1 MVWSPGA
8 SQASPIITGLKLP
21 VTSLAWTPK
30 ASQIA
35 YAVARSNGLQSS
47 LWIVNADGSN
57 RHLLL
62 ANGSYPAWANA
73 PVSFP

>member
-1 MVWSPGA
+1 M
-8 SQASPIITGLKLP
+8 P

-35 YAVARSNGLQSS
+35 YAVAKIERPAEL
-47 LWIVNADGSN
+47 LWIVDADGSN

-62 ANGSYPAWANA
+62 SDGSSPAWAVA
-73 PVSFP
+73 PIAFP